1 MRDRAGISTQEKI
14 IEWKK
19 KIKKKEH
26 SRNHESKGSFTSSKN
41 WRERKYNPSLKK
53 IIL

>member
-19 KIKKKEH
+19 KIKKKNIVEIM
-26 SRNHESKGSFTSSKN
+26 NQKEVLLIQKIEEKGNTILR
-41 WRERKYNPSLKK
+41 WRK
-53 IIL
+53 

>member
-19 KIKKKEH
+19 KIKKKNIVEIMNQKEVLLVQKIEEKENTIL
-26 SRNHESKGSFTSSKN
+26 R
-41 WRERKYNPSLKK
+41 WRK
-53 IIL
+53 